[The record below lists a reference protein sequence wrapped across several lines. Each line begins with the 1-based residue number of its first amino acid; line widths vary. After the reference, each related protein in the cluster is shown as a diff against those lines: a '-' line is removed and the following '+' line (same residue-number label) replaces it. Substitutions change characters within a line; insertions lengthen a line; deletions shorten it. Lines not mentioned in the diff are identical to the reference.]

1 MTGPSRTAIALG
13 RNVSTY
19 INDVAATRTGI
30 VGDVFSIANTANVG
44 INNCSATGY
53 STSGGAAFA
62 IGSCNYVTFTGT
74 NTART
79 SAYAVY
85 MNNSFI

>member
-1 MTGPSRTAIALG
+1 MNA
-13 RNVSTY
+13 
-19 INDVAATRTGI
+19 VAATRTGI

-44 INNCSATGY
+44 INDCSATGY
-53 STSGGAAFA
+53 LPSGGAVFA
-62 IGSCNYVTFTGT
+62 IGNCNYVTFNGT
-74 NTART
+74 NTAST